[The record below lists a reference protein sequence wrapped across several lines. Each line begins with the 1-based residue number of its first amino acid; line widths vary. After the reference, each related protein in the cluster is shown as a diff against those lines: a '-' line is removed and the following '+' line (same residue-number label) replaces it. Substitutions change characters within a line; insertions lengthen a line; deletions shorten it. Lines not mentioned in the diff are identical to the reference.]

1 MGYYHSPLG
10 IVVTLYTLKSV
21 LEILRQVFFFFFF
34 TTVWLS
40 ISKIHKRLKKN
51 FLITRRRKKQKSRIP
66 STVRVLYYTTVDTF
80 GDVT

>member
-34 TTVWLS
+34 LQLS
-40 ISKIHKRLKKN
+40 GCQYPKYTKGLKR
-51 FLITRRRKKQKSRIP
+51 
-66 STVRVLYYTTVDTF
+66 TF
-80 GDVT
+80 